1 MADLRMG
8 IVGIGNMGS
17 AHFNYVNSGKIE
29 GMTLSAVCDLRQER
43 LDYCKENAPGVSC
56 YTDWQELVKD
66 PNVDAI
72 IIAVPHPLHA
82 DIAMAALNAG
92 KHVLTEK
99 PVDVRISKAQ
109 ALNECAAK
117 SGKVFG
123 IVFECCADAFCHT
136 CWLCGGNRIQHCG
149 WDICPPVRS
158 RRGAKRCE

>member
-56 YTDWQELVKD
+56 YTDWQELVND

-82 DIAMAALNAG
+82 DIAMAALKAG

-117 SGKVFG
+117 SG
-123 IVFECCADAFCHT
+123 
-136 CWLCGGNRIQHCG
+136 
-149 WDICPPVRS
+149 
-158 RRGAKRCE
+158 